1 MNPPDHHQGF
11 TLVELLLTLIIMA
24 VALFAL
30 SALKNATLRSTVS
43 AQRVIE
49 AVACAEEQMEIIKA
63 QGHAH
68 IMPETGYDCPGSRF
82 QWRMDTPG
90 PVTLVEDLLEEIVV
104 MVECADGLVELELRT
119 LSSMAE

>member
-1 MNPPDHHQGF
+1 MNPLNKNRGF
-11 TLVELLLTLIIMA
+11 TLVELLITLLIMA

-30 SALKNATLRSTVS
+30 SALKNASLRSTIS

-63 QGHAH
+63 QGHANLTF
-68 IMPETGYDCPGSRF
+68 EASYDCPDNRL
-82 QWRMDTPG
+82 QWRMDTPR

-104 MVECADGLVELELRT
+104 MVECVDGLVELELRT
-119 LSSMAE
+119 LSPIGE

>member
-1 MNPPDHHQGF
+1 MNLLNKNQGF
-11 TLVELLLTLIIMA
+11 TLVELLITLLIMA

-30 SALKNATLRSTVS
+30 SALKNASLRSTIS

-63 QGHAH
+63 QGYAN
-68 IMPETGYDCPGSRF
+68 ITFEASYDCSDNHF
-82 QWRMDTPG
+82 QWRMDTPR
-90 PVTLVEDLLEEIVV
+90 PVTQVEDLLEEIAV

-119 LSSMAE
+119 LSPIGE